1 MQTKIFFAVLVILSF
16 LTSSVPMAA
25 ESANINDAEAK
36 AKTNFD
42 HIKLA
47 EYYENQAKEMS
58 AKAEEQKKLLEE
70 YKNHSEYY
78 GREGQEFQSHHEA
91 LLREY
96 EKAVERNMEW
106 PFLTGRCQR
115 KLKGCNKITLHSIRS

>member
-78 GREGQEFQSHHEA
+78 GREGQDFQSHHEA
-91 LLREY
+91 LLRDY
-96 EKAVERNMEW
+96 TKAAERNTEMAASH
-106 PFLTGRCQR
+106 R
-115 KLKGCNKITLHSIRS
+115 KMSKRVKGLQ

>member
-1 MQTKIFFAVLVILSF
+1 MQAKIFFSVLVILSF
-16 LTSSVPMAA
+16 LASSMSMAA
-25 ESANINDAEAK
+25 ESANISDAEAK

-47 EYYENQAKEMS
+47 EYYENEAKAMS
-58 AKAEEQKKLLEE
+58 AKAEEQKELLDE

-78 GREGQEFQSHHEA
+78 GREGQDFQFHHEA

-96 EKAVERNMEW
+96 TKAAERNAQMAVSH
-106 PFLTGRCQR
+106 RNMSR
-115 KLKGCNKITLHSIRS
+115 KVKGL

>member
-1 MQTKIFFAVLVILSF
+1 MQSKLFFVVLFIFTF
-16 LTSSVPMAA
+16 LTSGAAMAA
-25 ESANINDAEAK
+25 DVANVSNTEAK

-47 EYYENQAKEMS
+47 EYYENEANALK
-58 AKAEEQKKLLEE
+58 AKAEEQRKLLEE

-78 GREGQEFQSHHEA
+78 GREGQEFESHHEA

-96 EKAVERNMEW
+96 TKAAERNSEMAVSH
-106 PFLTGRCQR
+106 RNMAKR
-115 KLKGCNKITLHSIRS
+115 VK